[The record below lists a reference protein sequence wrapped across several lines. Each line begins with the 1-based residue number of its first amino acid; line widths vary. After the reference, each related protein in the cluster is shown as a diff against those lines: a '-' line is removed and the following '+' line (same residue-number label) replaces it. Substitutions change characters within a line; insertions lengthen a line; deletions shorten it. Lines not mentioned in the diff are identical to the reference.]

1 MLPQVAIVG
10 RPNVGKSSLL
20 NMLAGRRISIVDPT
34 AGVTRDRVTYDV
46 DLPPAT
52 KGGPARWCEVIDTGG
67 YGIYSG
73 DDEYHVLTDDVEH
86 QIGTA
91 LDEAQLILF
100 VVDAQ
105 AGVTPLDEQVA
116 AILRQRVAGRVPVL
130 LVANK
135 VDSENHEADAYE
147 AAALG
152 FGEPIMVSAQ
162 TKRGKW
168 DLVEAIADAID
179 WDAEQQ
185 APAETEMLLAIV
197 GRRNAGK
204 STFTNA
210 LAGCE
215 RVIASEL
222 PGTTRDSVDVKFTFD
237 GRSFTA
243 IDTAGVRKRKS
254 IQDDVEYYST
264 HRTLRS
270 IRRADVVILMVDATQ
285 DISQVDKKLSG
296 AILEGH
302 KPCVIVLNKWDL
314 VGERAEPDQYLDYLT
329 EQLRGLEF
337 CPIIFTSAL
346 NDDHVTE
353 AVELALS
360 LNAQAGTRVGTG
372 ELNAAVK
379 QILQQRGP
387 SSKLGKRVKI
397 FYVTQPDTDPPTVV
411 LFVNDPDLFTPQY
424 QRYMINNF
432 RELLPWKEV
441 PIKLVIR
448 GRRRR
453 GQERDEEPI
462 VEV

>member
-46 DLPPAT
+46 DLPPTT
-52 KGGPARWCEVIDTGG
+52 KGGPVRWCEVIDTGG

-73 DDEYHVLTDDVEH
+73 DDEYNVLTDDVEH

-91 LDEAQLILF
+91 LDEAHLILF
-100 VVDAQ
+100 VIDAQ
-105 AGVTPLDEQVA
+105 TGVTPLDEQVA
-116 AILRQRVAGRVPVL
+116 SILRERVAGRVPIL
-130 LVANK
+130 PVANK
-135 VDSENHEADAYE
+135 VDNEKHEADAYE

-152 FGEPIMVSAQ
+152 FGDPVMVSAQ

-168 DLVEAIADAID
+168 DFVEAIADAID
-179 WDAEQQ
+179 WDTEQQ

-197 GRRNAGK
+197 GKRNAGK

-222 PGTTRDSVDVKFTFD
+222 PGTTRDSVDVKFTYE
-237 GRSFTA
+237 GKSFTA

-254 IQDDVEYYST
+254 VQDDVEYYST

-270 IRRADVVILMVDATQ
+270 IRRADVVILMIDATQ
-285 DISQVDKKLSG
+285 DVSQVDKKLSA
-296 AILEGH
+296 AILEDY

-314 VGERAEPDQYLDYLT
+314 VGERAEPEQYLDYMT

-337 CPIIFTSAL
+337 CPIVFASAL
-346 NDDHVTE
+346 NNDHVTE

-360 LNAQAGTRVGTG
+360 LHEQAGARVGTG
-372 ELNAAVK
+372 ELNGAVK

-397 FYVTQPDTDPPTVV
+397 FYVTQPDVDPPTVV

-441 PIKLVIR
+441 PIKLAIR